1 MGFAGV
7 VRGYPGRLLGSCRPS
22 TRCCARVDGLGGER
36 RDNFRPARR
45 LDTDNHQ
52 TLIYHQTLPQGRWN
66 GGTLAGST
74 LISRTT
80 GRRLVCHVGS
90 GGGTAYDLTSSL
102 AWLSRGMWCAWVQ
115 TPRHRPRSLGRPGRW
130 QRLLSAIAHDGDL
143 LLYAVSGS
151 HIMCEDHCLRPFGA
165 ALACSPRPPI
175 NSPPL
180 TIACRA
186 ERAFPPCKARSIYVS
201 KPAST
206 KPKWPGLDERPAG
219 MHVNSPRAERYG
231 SVSHYAL
238 LARRTCDGPATR
250 AATLRRQNG
259 GTQSR
264 NSHGRWGRISHA
276 HISVS
281 HPKGIRCLT
290 IANNTGPIYE

>member
-151 HIMCEDHCLRPFGA
+151 HIMCEDHCLREA
-165 ALACSPRPPI
+165 I
-175 NSPPL
+175 W
-180 TIACRA
+180 CR
-186 ERAFPPCKARSIYVS
+186 
-201 KPAST
+201 
-206 KPKWPGLDERPAG
+206 PGLQSPSSNKQPPVNDRVSCGAG
-219 MHVNSPRAERYG
+219 VPTLQSSQHLRVKAGQHKTQMAWAGRAPGWHACQQPKSRAVRVSQPLCSVG
-231 SVSHYAL
+231 S
-238 LARRTCDGPATR
+238 
-250 AATLRRQNG
+250 
-259 GTQSR
+259 
-264 NSHGRWGRISHA
+264 A
-276 HISVS
+276 HM
-281 HPKGIRCLT
+281 
-290 IANNTGPIYE
+290 